1 MRLRDDVERTR
12 GVLMLVF
19 VGGRGGVMGGRRR
32 GLGSTERGLLEGS
45 EGGVECTAERLGEC
59 ANVFGGGESAECGH
73 GWNWIGMTNSTER
86 GGCGP
91 EVYLNVLATIAYL
104 RERLG
109 GENKSRV
116 SDWLPQ
122 RLLGLDQCTSFS
134 CHFLIPSLDD
144 TRFLAPRHD
153 KQRHGKSTIVV
164 PTMML

>member
-1 MRLRDDVERTR
+1 
-12 GVLMLVF
+12 MLVF
-19 VGGRGGVMGGRRR
+19 VGGRGRVMGGRRR
-32 GLGSTERGLLEGS
+32 GLGSTERGLLESS
-45 EGGVECTAERLGEC
+45 EGGVEGTTERLGEC

-122 RLLGLDQCTSFS
+122 RLLGPSATLSRAIFLFRHLTTLAFS
-134 CHFLIPSLDD
+134 PHVMTNNVMANQRSSS
-144 TRFLAPRHD
+144 PRW
-153 KQRHGKSTIVV
+153 
-164 PTMML
+164 